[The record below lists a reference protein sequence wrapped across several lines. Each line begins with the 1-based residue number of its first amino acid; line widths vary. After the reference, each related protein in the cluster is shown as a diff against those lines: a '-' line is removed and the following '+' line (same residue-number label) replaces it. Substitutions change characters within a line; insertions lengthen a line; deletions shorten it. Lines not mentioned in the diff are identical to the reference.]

1 MKDDIIMY
9 GVCAAISIA
18 AVAITSIVKL
28 IVCSIAK
35 KRKKDVSSNA
45 KEYLFTPIALVL
57 SAIGVYIWLDRF
69 VRLEN
74 DERFILIVACFSIG
88 TMLVYWLLFQPTRKL
103 AKAIIRAIVNKSKLK
118 PAVDAV
124 EQIIVNSSTEYN
136 KTDLQSTA
144 KPLAGS
150 EADKSA
156 ESLREMVESI
166 KNK

>member
-35 KRKKDVSSNA
+35 KMEKDVSSNA
-45 KEYLFTPIALVL
+45 KEYLFTPLALVL
-57 SAIGVYIWLDRF
+57 SAIGLYIWLDRF
-69 VRLEN
+69 VNLEN
-74 DERFILIVACFSIG
+74 DEKFILIVACFSVG
-88 TMLVYWLLFQPTRKL
+88 TMLIYWLLFQPTLKI
-103 AKAIIRAIVNKSKLK
+103 AQAIIRAIISRSKIK

-124 EQIIVNSSTEYN
+124 DQILADSSVENSDSA
-136 KTDLQSTA
+136 LQSTA
-144 KPLAGS
+144 KS
-150 EADKSA
+150 EAEKTA
-156 ESLREMVESI
+156 ESLREIVESI